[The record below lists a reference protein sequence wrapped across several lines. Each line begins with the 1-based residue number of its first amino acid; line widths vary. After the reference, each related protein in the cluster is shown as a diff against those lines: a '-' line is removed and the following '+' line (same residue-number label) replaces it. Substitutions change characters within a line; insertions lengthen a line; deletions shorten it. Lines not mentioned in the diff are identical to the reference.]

1 MAYRH
6 ILWAPGGDDVTTHF
20 AIAGPDLKL
29 FWEQL
34 QQERGQGSR
43 PHFAEPA
50 ENTRAGGHGFTPVGC
65 GPAPPPAPPALVPT
79 PLPTPHFAL
88 PPSPTCSGLMRP
100 RAPPALAAG

>member
-50 ENTRAGGHGFTPVGC
+50 ENTRTKCRRQRMQKPLVDVARWQTY
-65 GPAPPPAPPALVPT
+65 ALI
-79 PLPTPHFAL
+79 
-88 PPSPTCSGLMRP
+88 
-100 RAPPALAAG
+100 

>member
-65 GPAPPPAPPALVPT
+65 GPAPPRRSPRPRPH
-79 PLPTPHFAL
+79 PTPHFHFPQA
-88 PPSPTCSGLMRP
+88 PTAFSSGLMRS
-100 RAPPALAAG
+100 RAPPAG

>member
-34 QQERGQGSR
+34 QQER
-43 PHFAEPA
+43 AEAGFRRLRLTEPLSQA
-50 ENTRAGGHGFTPVGC
+50 AAQPQHATRRRTHTAYTGHQNYS
-65 GPAPPPAPPALVPT
+65 L
-79 PLPTPHFAL
+79 
-88 PPSPTCSGLMRP
+88 S
-100 RAPPALAAG
+100 